1 MNIHAGKPYIGITDF
16 TSFKQVK
23 QMLTVFNAH
32 KQPDSRHILHVGVMR
47 SYKTLHNIP
56 NRYQGVFPPKET
68 IIDIFRGTL
77 TSQVYYCLHY
87 ADYNYD
93 TSSQDIARI
102 LRYDAGPFVHALQL
116 DMPWPVP
123 EMIARGVRASGKQV
137 EVILQVGRNSF
148 EEVENDPAKMIAR
161 LKLYKNIIH
170 RVLLDKSMG
179 EGRSMNADEFIVFI
193 QAIKKHLP
201 HLHITVAGGLGPN
214 SMELVE
220 PLAKKFPDIS
230 IDAQGKLRPSGS
242 IFDPIDWDMATQY
255 LIESC
260 KLF

>member
-16 TSFKQVK
+16 TSFEQVK

-32 KQPDSRHILHVGVMR
+32 KRLGSRHILHAGIMM
-47 SYKTLHNIP
+47 SYGTLHGISKK
-56 NRYQGVFPPKET
+56 YQHVFPLNEN
-68 IIDIFRGTL
+68 IAGILREEL
-77 TSQVYYCLHY
+77 ASQVYYCLHY
-87 ADYNYD
+87 ADYD
-93 TSSQDIARI
+93 DRSDSKDITRA
-102 LRYDAGPFVHALQL
+102 LMYAGPCVHALQL
-116 DMPWPVP
+116 DMPWPGP

-148 EEVENDPAKMIAR
+148 EEVQNDPAKMIAR
-161 LKLYKNIIH
+161 LEQRKNVIH

-179 EGRSMNADEFIVFI
+179 EGRSMNADEFFVFI

-214 SMELVE
+214 RMGLVE
-220 PLAKKFPDIS
+220 PLVRKFPDIS

-242 IFDPIDWDMATQY
+242 ILDPIEWSMATQY

-260 KLF
+260 QIF